1 MLGKL
6 RPVGSRVPRPDASS
20 GLGLSWDDHYRTEF
34 TGSGTEALSI
44 AVAIAIA
51 HKPEVREPEVIIPAY
66 GCPDLVS
73 AIIAQGGKPVLV
85 DLLPESP
92 YMNEARV
99 RDVITT
105 ETVAVV
111 GVDFLGIPERLDVLS
126 QICRDKNLFLI
137 EDSAQRFP
145 PVSSDKPLA
154 DLVVLS
160 FGRGKPIN
168 LMGGGALLIRR
179 ELADRSLAVLDRY
192 PLSVLV
198 TGFTWTLKRSVFN
211 LLMARFPFYILE
223 KMPFLGIGETRF
235 RKLKMI
241 SRLEFPAGL
250 LLSGIRYYHR
260 RPLIHQLYDRELKSI
275 ETFGWK
281 LLGQRQSDKACGDP
295 DPETPRLRYAV
306 LAPGTEVRDRAIRLL
321 NRSGIGASSF
331 YNYTLP
337 HIDGVDQL
345 LKEEHFPCAEDFAS
359 RLLTLPCHEDVKA
372 VDIALIANIFSK
384 LSIHR

>member
-1 MLGKL
+1 M
-6 RPVGSRVPRPDASS
+6 
-20 GLGLSWDDHYRTEF
+20 SWNDHYRTEF

-168 LMGGGALLIRR
+168 LMGGGAVFIRR
-179 ELADRSLAVLDRY
+179 ELADRSLAVVDRY
-192 PLSVLV
+192 PLSDLV
-198 TGFTWTLKRSVFN
+198 TGFTWMLKRSVFN
-211 LLMARFPFYILE
+211 LLMARFPYYFLE
-223 KMPFLGIGETRF
+223 KIPLLGIGETRF

-241 SRLEFPAGL
+241 SRLELPAEL
-250 LLSGIRYYHR
+250 VSSGIRYFHG
-260 RPLIHQLYDRELKSI
+260 RPLIHRLYDRELRFI

-281 LLGQRQSDKACGDP
+281 LLGKRESGRACGDP
-295 DPETPRLRYAV
+295 DSETPRLRYAV
-306 LAPGTEVRDRAIRLL
+306 LAPDNELRNQALRSL
-321 NRSGIGASSF
+321 NRSGIGATAF
-331 YNYTLP
+331 YNNTLP
-337 HIDGVDQL
+337 RIEGVDEL
-345 LKEEHFPCAEDFAS
+345 LKEEHFPCADDFAS

-372 VDIALIANIFSK
+372 ADIALIANIFSE
-384 LSIHR
+384 LGIHR